1 MTLGLVCD
9 ACSAFNPLGGSEC
22 QGCGVALGTL
32 SHAAAEP
39 APAAGSVTLSERR
52 CPSCN
57 ATVSPTNK
65 FCGNCGKPVP
75 AVNTTLEGRVAGKER
90 QAPKTMFFSVMQAAG
105 RAKLI
110 LIKGDGYD
118 GISYVLSATEHVAGR
133 TEGEILFPDDT
144 LLSPRHANF
153 FYQDNRLYV
162 RDESS
167 TNGVFVRIKRPER
180 LRSGSSFLIGE
191 QLLRLDECAPETV
204 PAPESDGTYFYASPR
219 RPARF
224 ILTQMLVGGHPGM
237 VFRARNDAL
246 AIGREGNDVNFPDD
260 PFISGRHAQVTALD
274 PTRSGPVDAP
284 PFELTDLGSKNG
296 TFLRIHGQA
305 ELQNGDYV
313 FIGQQLLRVE
323 IS

>member
-9 ACSAFNPLGGSEC
+9 ACSAFNPLGGSDC
-22 QGCGVALGTL
+22 QACGVALGAL
-32 SHAAAEP
+32 SATSPAAAAGP
-39 APAAGSVTLSERR
+39 ATPSERR
-52 CPSCN
+52 CPNCN
-57 ATVSPTNK
+57 ASVGATNK
-65 FCGNCGKPVP
+65 FCGNCGKPMP
-75 AVNTTLEGRVAGKER
+75 TANPTLDGRVAGKER
-90 QAPKTMFFSVMQAAG
+90 QAPKTMFFSVMQAGG

-133 TEGEILFPDDT
+133 IEGEILFPDDT

-153 FYQDNRLYV
+153 YYQDHHLFV
-162 RDESS
+162 RDEKS
-167 TNGVFVRIKRPER
+167 TNGVFVRIKRPQR
-180 LRSGSSFLIGE
+180 LRSGSCFLIGE
-191 QLLRLDECAPETV
+191 QLLRLDECAAEAV
-204 PAPESDGTYFYASPR
+204 PTPESDGTYFYASPR

-224 ILTQMLVGGHPGM
+224 ILTQMLVGGHAGM

-274 PTRSGPVDAP
+274 PARSGPADAA

-296 TFLRIHGQA
+296 TFLRVHGQA
-305 ELQNGDYV
+305 ELQHGDYV